1 MNAVTFLLAYAV
13 TLSWLAPV
21 VLPGRKTGGMRPV
34 LAVAAWMGA
43 IVTCLGAWL
52 AALMILVVGLVRSAV
67 DRTALTFCVQ
77 ALGLAPTVHLP
88 APLAVALVV
97 GLILVTASVAVHTAW
112 RVIVTLASSRR
123 NNRDHAEAM
132 NIVGRPTG
140 RRGVVMVDTPE
151 PVAYCVAGG
160 RRSLIVVT
168 SGALRHLDDAG
179 LHAVLAHE
187 RAHLRGRHHQIVA
200 VLTALAAALPR
211 MPLIAA
217 AMRTVP
223 ALLEMCADDAAIRS
237 SGRRQV
243 LRSLVLLSTGGRVP
257 EGMLAA
263 GSTAVLDRVE
273 RLLEPGRRSSWR
285 AGDLGLAV
293 LTVVTCAVPFFA
305 AMLCVL

>member
-1 MNAVTFLLAYAV
+1 MNAVTFLLVYAV

-21 VLPGRKTGGMRPV
+21 VLPGRRAGGVRPV
-34 LAVAAWMGA
+34 LAVAAWLGA
-43 IVTCLGAWL
+43 VVTCLGAWL
-52 AALMILVVGLVRSAV
+52 AALVILVVGLVHSVV

-77 ALGLAPTVHLP
+77 ALGLAPTMHLP
-88 APLAVALVV
+88 APVAVALVV
-97 GLILVTASVAVHTAW
+97 GLIAMTASVAVHTAR
-112 RVIVTLASSRR
+112 RVILTLASSRR

-132 NIVGRPTG
+132 NIVGRATG
-140 RRGVVMVDTPE
+140 QRGVVMVEAPE

-168 SGALRHLDDAG
+168 SGALRRLDDAG

-187 RAHLRGRHHQIVA
+187 RAHLRGRHNQIVA
-200 VLTALAAALPR
+200 ALVALASALPR
-211 MPLIAA
+211 MPLIMAA
-217 AMRTVP
+217 VRTVP
-223 ALLEMCADDAAIRS
+223 ALLEMCADDAAIRLA
-237 SGRRQV
+237 GRRQV

-273 RLLEPGRRSSWR
+273 RLLEPGHRASWR
-285 AGDLGLAV
+285 MGDLALASM
-293 LTVVTCAVPFFA
+293 TVATCAIPFFA

>member
-1 MNAVTFLLAYAV
+1 MNAVTFLLVYAV

-21 VLPGRKTGGMRPV
+21 LLPGRSAGSVRPV

-52 AALMILVVGLVRSAV
+52 AALVILVVGLVHSVV

-77 ALGLAPTVHLP
+77 ALGIAPTMHLP

-97 GLILVTASVAVHTAW
+97 TLIIVTGSVALHTAR

-123 NNRDHAEAM
+123 TNRDHAEAM
-132 NIVGRPTG
+132 NIVGRATSQ
-140 RRGVVMVDTPE
+140 RGVVMVEAAE

-168 SGALRHLDDAG
+168 SEALRRLDDAG
-179 LHAVLAHE
+179 LNAVLAHE
-187 RAHLRGRHHQIVA
+187 RAHLRGRHNQIVA
-200 VLTALAAALPR
+200 VLTALAGALPR

-217 AMRTVP
+217 AVRTVP
-223 ALLEMCADDAAIRS
+223 ALLEMCADDSAIRLTD
-237 SGRRQV
+237 RRQV

-257 EGMLAA
+257 DGMLAA
-263 GSTAVLDRVE
+263 GGTAVLDRVE
-273 RLLEPGRRSSWR
+273 RLIEPGGRSSGR
-285 AGDLGLAV
+285 VGDLALAV
-293 LTVVTCAVPFFA
+293 STVATCAGPFFA

>member
-1 MNAVTFLLAYAV
+1 MNAVTFLLVYAV

-21 VLPGRKTGGMRPV
+21 ILPGRRAGGMRPV
-34 LAVAAWMGA
+34 LAVAAWTGA
-43 IVTCLGAWL
+43 IVSCLGAWI
-52 AALMILVVGLVRSAV
+52 AALMILVVGLVHSAV

-77 ALGLAPTVHLP
+77 ALGLAPTTHLP
-88 APLAVALVV
+88 APVAVVLVIALIV
-97 GLILVTASVAVHTAW
+97 VTASVALHTAR

-132 NIVGRPTG
+132 NIVGRATG
-140 RRGVVMVDTPE
+140 QRGVVMVDAPE

-160 RRSLIVVT
+160 RRRLIVVT

-187 RAHLRGRHHQIVA
+187 RAHLRGHHHQIVA

-273 RLLEPGRRSSWR
+273 RLLEPGRRPSWR
-285 AGDLGLAV
+285 LGDLGLAM
-293 LTVVTCAVPFFA
+293 LTVATCAVPFFA